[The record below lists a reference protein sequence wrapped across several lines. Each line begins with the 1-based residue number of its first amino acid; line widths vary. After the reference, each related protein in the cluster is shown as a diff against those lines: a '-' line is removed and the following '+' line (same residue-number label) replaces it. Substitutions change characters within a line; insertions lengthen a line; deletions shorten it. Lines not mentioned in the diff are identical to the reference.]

1 MRDYVFLLSKTARI
15 SYTKGMIIFLYGED
29 AFRSREKLVELRNAY
44 LEKNPSSGLFEFDG
58 DISTEDVV
66 KNMKQTLN
74 ESGLFATKKLV
85 IARRFTE
92 ASEFVQ
98 KKMIEF
104 LEEKIENIDTDKD
117 NILIFWEEKM
127 PKKTN
132 ALYKLLDK
140 KIAKKQ
146 HFETLKG
153 MRLEQWIVH
162 RIHLIDA
169 QTNIEKRALPLL
181 VSEMGDDLSALQ
193 NELRKLVDFCEE
205 KMIHESDVAMFVV
218 QSVRGLVFEA
228 LEALASGNRAR
239 ALCLFEEQLEKG
251 ENALYLLS
259 MCAWQMR
266 NLLKVADG
274 YADGCRQAPLLAK
287 ELKLHPFVVQKLL
300 RQIGGFSL
308 ERIKKS
314 FALLADLDTQS
325 KSGQIDP
332 KLALDMFVMKV

>member
-1 MRDYVFLLSKTARI
+1 VGTYC
-15 SYTKGMIIFLYGED
+15 MIIFLYGED
-29 AFRSREKLVELRNAY
+29 AFRSREKLMELRNAY

-58 DISTEDVV
+58 DTATEDAI
-66 KNMKQTLN
+66 KQLKQTLN
-74 ESGLFATKKLV
+74 ESGLFAIKKLV

-92 ASEFVQ
+92 SSEFVQ
-98 KKMIEF
+98 KKLTDF
-104 LEEKIENIDTDKD
+104 LEEKLETLEVDKD
-117 NILIFWEEKM
+117 SVLIFWEAKM

-132 ALYKLLDK
+132 ALYKLLDTK
-140 KIAKKQ
+140 VAKKQ
-146 HFETLKG
+146 HFEILKG
-153 MRLEQWIVH
+153 VRLEQWIVH

-169 QTNIEKRALPLL
+169 GTNIEKRALLLL
-181 VSEMGDDLSALQ
+181 VSEMGDDLSALE
-193 NELRKLVDFCEE
+193 NELRKLVDFCED
-205 KMIHESDVAMFVV
+205 KMIRESDVEMFVS
-218 QSVRGLVFEA
+218 QSVKSMVFES
-228 LEALASGNRAR
+228 LEALASGNQAK
-239 ALCLFEEQLEKG
+239 ATSLFEDQLKKG

-266 NLLKVADG
+266 NVLKVADAYEEG
-274 YADGCRQAPLLAK
+274 IRQAPLLAK

-300 RQIGGFSL
+300 RQIGGFSI

>member
-1 MRDYVFLLSKTARI
+1 
-15 SYTKGMIIFLYGED
+15 MIIFLYGQD
-29 AFRSREKLVELRNAY
+29 MFRSREKLVELRNAY

-58 DISTEDVV
+58 EVASEETIKTI
-66 KNMKQTLN
+66 KQTLN

-85 IARRFTE
+85 ILKYFTE
-92 ASEFVQ
+92 APEFSQ
-98 KKMIEF
+98 KKLAEF
-104 LEEKIENIDTDKD
+104 LEASLEKMETDKD
-117 NILIFWEEKM
+117 TILIIWEAM
-127 PKKTN
+127 LPKKTN
-132 ALYKLLDK
+132 ALFKLLDK
-140 KIAKKQ
+140 EIAKKQ
-146 HFETLKG
+146 HFEILKG
-153 MRLEQWIVH
+153 VRLEQWIIH

-169 QTNIEKRALPLL
+169 QTNIEKKALPLL

-193 NELRKLVDFCEE
+193 NELRKLVDVCEDKLIRE
-205 KMIHESDVAMFVV
+205 ADVALFVS
-218 QSVRGLVFEA
+218 QSVRSLVFEA
-228 LEALASGNRAR
+228 LEALASGNRQR
-239 ALCLFEEQLEKG
+239 ALSLFEAQLEKG

-274 YADGCRQAPLLAK
+274 YADGMRQAPLLAK

-300 RQIGGFSL
+300 RQIGGFPI

-314 FALLADLDTQS
+314 FALLVDLDTQS

>member
-1 MRDYVFLLSKTARI
+1 
-15 SYTKGMIIFLYGED
+15 MIIFLYGED
-29 AFRSREKLVELRNAY
+29 AFRSREKLMELRNAY

-58 DISTEDVV
+58 DTATEDAI
-66 KNMKQTLN
+66 KQLKQTLN
-74 ESGLFATKKLV
+74 ESGLFAIKKLV

-92 ASEFVQ
+92 SSEFVQ
-98 KKMIEF
+98 KKLTDF
-104 LEEKIENIDTDKD
+104 LEEKLETLEVDKD
-117 NILIFWEEKM
+117 SVLIFWEAKM

-132 ALYKLLDK
+132 ALYKLLDTK
-140 KIAKKQ
+140 VAKKQ
-146 HFETLKG
+146 HFEILKG
-153 MRLEQWIVH
+153 VRLEQWIVH

-169 QTNIEKRALPLL
+169 GTNIEKRALLLL
-181 VSEMGDDLSALQ
+181 VSEMGDDLSALE
-193 NELRKLVDFCEE
+193 NELRKLVDFCED
-205 KMIHESDVAMFVV
+205 KMIRESDVEMFVS
-218 QSVRGLVFEA
+218 QSVKSMVFES
-228 LEALASGNRAR
+228 LEALASGNQAK
-239 ALCLFEEQLEKG
+239 ATSLFEDQLKKG

-266 NLLKVADG
+266 NVLKVADAYEEG
-274 YADGCRQAPLLAK
+274 IRQAPLLAK

-300 RQIGGFSL
+300 RQIGGFSI